1 MDRDRITATEASAR
15 LGVKRETLYAYVS
28 RGLLE
33 SRTLDGKTSTFDPR
47 EVEQLQGRRRGARSS
62 AVGVTV
68 VSTITHIEGHTI
80 AYRNHPVDDLVRD
93 RVPYEAVADL
103 LWTSN
108 LAPEP
113 DLAPWRANRQLVA
126 GARAMQAT
134 FRADAPVLDRLRATT
149 AFVSASDPLRSDL
162 QPRSTMRAARALI
175 ATLVDALPRVGP
187 ATAATAPLAE
197 RLWPRLTAQRGT
209 SKWRVTLNA
218 ALVLLADHDLAAS
231 TFAARVA
238 ASTRADVYSVVSTGL
253 GPLGGTLH
261 GAASNALHSAFVLAN
276 ETSAAHAAGQLL
288 QHGRTMAG
296 FGHFLYPDGDP
307 RTSTLL
313 ELVRDAA
320 GDTRRAARVAE
331 TIDLLR
337 DRLEIEPNI
346 DCALAAMSCLAG
358 MRDDAG
364 EAVFAIARTAGWVA
378 HGLAELDERPLRFRP
393 VSRWVG

>member
-1 MDRDRITATEASAR
+1 LDRDRITATEASAR

-33 SRTLDGKTSTFDPR
+33 SRTIDGKTSTFDPR
-47 EVEQLQGRRRGARSS
+47 EVEQLQGRRRGTRSS

-68 VSTITHIEGHTI
+68 VSSITRIEGHTI
-80 AYRNHPVDDLVRD
+80 AYRNHPVDELVRD

-108 LAPEP
+108 LAAEP
-113 DLAPWRANRQLVA
+113 DLAPWRTNRQLLA
-126 GARAMQAT
+126 DAHAMQAT
-134 FRADAPVLDRLRATT
+134 FPADAPVLDRLRATT
-149 AFVSASDPLRSDL
+149 AFVSASDPLRGDL
-162 QPRSTMRAARALI
+162 QARSTIRAARTLI
-175 ATLVDALPRVGP
+175 ATLVDALPRTGAAP
-187 ATAATAPLAE
+187 AANAPLAE
-197 RLWPRLTAQRGT
+197 RLWPRLTAQRST
-209 SKWRVTLNA
+209 AKWREALNA

-238 ASTRADVYSVVSTGL
+238 ASTRADVYSVVSAGL

-288 QHGRTMAG
+288 QHGRTVGG
-296 FGHFLYPDGDP
+296 FGHFLYPEGDP
-307 RTSTLL
+307 RASTLL

-320 GDTRRAARVAE
+320 GDTRRAARVEE
-331 TIDLLR
+331 TIELLR

-346 DCALAAMSCLAG
+346 DCALASMSCLTG

-364 EAVFAIARTAGWVA
+364 EAVFAIARAAGWVA